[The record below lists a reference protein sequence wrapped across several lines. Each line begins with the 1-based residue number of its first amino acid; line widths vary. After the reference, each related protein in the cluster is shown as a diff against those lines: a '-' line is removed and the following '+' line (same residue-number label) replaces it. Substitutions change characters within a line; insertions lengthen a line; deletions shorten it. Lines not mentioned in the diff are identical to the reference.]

1 MNGKMQGKL
10 IGIYVFFKWGTMD
23 FSSFRISKVLP
34 VFSLSHYLHFVMP
47 TTSKNAS
54 HEIPGQCVFI
64 LKKSQ
69 EDTGG
74 CSLAKPLLSPS
85 EVYPRQ
91 GYSQS
96 YLPLT

>member
-1 MNGKMQGKL
+1 
-10 IGIYVFFKWGTMD
+10 MD